1 MTGLNDSISLSFM
14 IVGHTKFTLDSC
26 FGLLKQKFRRTR
38 VETLEDMAEVVRGS
52 AVCNEV
58 EIVGRDGTVN
68 VPTYD
73 WCSHFAPHLK
83 KVSGIKQY
91 QHFSFIKGSE
101 GMVKCKVVSDGCE
114 FEFDLLKDDEWEPT
128 TSDMP
133 EVVKPKG
140 LNATRQWYL
149 YDKIRQYC
157 SERSRDVTCPLPSVN
172 RPSTPSTTPI
182 GSPSRSDA
190 ILENQ
195 LSPQPPPTKK
205 QRICGACGQT
215 GHNRRTCTN

>member
-14 IVGHTKFTLDSC
+14 IVGHTKFTPDSC

-38 VETLEDMAEVVRGS
+38 VETLEDMAKVVRGS

-91 QHFSFIKGSE
+91 QHFSFVKGSE
-101 GMVKCKVVSDGCE
+101 GMVKCKVVSDGCN
-114 FEFDLLKDDEWEPT
+114 
-128 TSDMP
+128 
-133 EVVKPKG
+133 
-140 LNATRQWYL
+140 LNL
-149 YDKIRQYC
+149 I
-157 SERSRDVTCPLPSVN
+157 S
-172 RPSTPSTTPI
+172 
-182 GSPSRSDA
+182 
-190 ILENQ
+190 
-195 LSPQPPPTKK
+195 
-205 QRICGACGQT
+205 
-215 GHNRRTCTN
+215 